1 MSGDNDTY
9 EALRIED
16 INGQE
21 VVNINGMSR
30 YTTVKTFRR
39 LVATRIR
46 RSPED
51 VRLMAFG
58 RLMDDDSTLG
68 DCGVEEDTII
78 SRIVTSLP
86 ADTIPHNKVALIR
99 PNANA
104 ASDHPSRLREKY
116 EGRQLKNVFVKKL
129 DGKSLTVHDIP
140 LQMTVKDF
148 VKYVAYE
155 KGMDVGNVRLLFG
168 GKEMNTESTL
178 IVMDYGLMDG
188 SELILVYRLPG
199 GGCL

>member
-1 MSGDNDTY
+1 MS
-9 EALRIED
+9 
-16 INGQE
+16 
-21 VVNINGMSR
+21 
-30 YTTVKTFRR
+30 
-39 LVATRIR
+39 
-46 RSPED
+46 
-51 VRLMAFG
+51 
-58 RLMDDDSTLG
+58 DSTLG
-68 DCGVEEDTII
+68 DCGVEENTII

-86 ADTIPHNKVALIR
+86 ADTIPHNKVAPIR

-168 GKEMNTESTL
+168 GKEMNTGKAIPLFTSTFKTL
-178 IVMDYGLMDG
+178 K
-188 SELILVYRLPG
+188 R
-199 GGCL
+199 